1 MDSIANV
8 LLHVTVAM
16 SAITITNYFTLS
28 CDKSEVGTKKIPT
41 TKQKART
48 DRLQTS
54 KFKPEWSKI
63 FPSIQYS
70 DGAMYCTDCKDAG
83 LSNTFTIGCQTFLKD
98 NIRKHI
104 KTADHKRAIQTKA
117 MRPTWNQGV
126 ATAYKQHEAEII
138 SAMNNI
144 YWMAKTNQPN
154 SLFQSV
160 NELLEHHVRVVN
172 FFFK

>member
-1 MDSIANV
+1 MCLFRHLLKILNAKKLLYKPYSV
-8 LLHVTVAM
+8 L
-16 SAITITNYFTLS
+16 
-28 CDKSEVGTKKIPT
+28 
-41 TKQKART
+41 
-48 DRLQTS
+48 
-54 KFKPEWSKI
+54 
-63 FPSIQYS
+63 
-70 DGAMYCTDCKDAG
+70 YCTDCKDAG
-83 LSNTFTIGCQTFLKD
+83 LSNTFMIGCQTFLKD
-98 NIRKHI
+98 NIQKHI

-160 NELLEHHVRVVN
+160 NELLEQHVRGG
-172 FFFK
+172 

>member
-1 MDSIANV
+1 MVSIANL
-8 LLHVTVAM
+8 LLHVTISM
-16 SAITITNYFTLS
+16 SAITNYFTLS
-28 CDKSEVGTKKIPT
+28 CDKSDAVTKKIAT
-41 TKQKART
+41 TKQKSRA
-48 DRLQTS
+48 DRLQNS

-98 NIRKHI
+98 NIQKHI

-138 SAMNNI
+138 SAMNDI
-144 YWMAKTNQPN
+144 Y
-154 SLFQSV
+154 
-160 NELLEHHVRVVN
+160 
-172 FFFK
+172 